1 MHQEAAKAM
10 KTPEVQARFA
20 KLGVEP
26 LPLTMDQFAKFYRDD
41 VAAALALV
49 KAANIPRQ

>member
-1 MHQEAAKAM
+1 
-10 KTPEVQARFA
+10 
-20 KLGVEP
+20 
-26 LPLTMDQFAKFYRDD
+26 LPMTVDQFAKYFRED